1 MDQVERRRA
10 KAQLVANMAEGR
22 SWREAAAEA
31 GLVIS
36 RSAAYRLAQRAR
48 REGAT
53 ALEDHR
59 HGYPSKLTAPL
70 RQWLVAT
77 CRDAPVQSGR
87 MLQAALEAQ
96 CGLKVSVGHLNAL
109 RAQWNLRRPTG
120 GAEKNRPS
128 TPSEPTWQEGAGS
141 LLLLAAAQETGVIA
155 ALEQALPG
163 AAPTP
168 LRLAR
173 STPTTRRQSLL
184 TLLLLPA
191 VGLRRPCD

>member
-59 HGYPSKLTAPL
+59 HGYPSKL
-70 RQWLVAT
+70 T